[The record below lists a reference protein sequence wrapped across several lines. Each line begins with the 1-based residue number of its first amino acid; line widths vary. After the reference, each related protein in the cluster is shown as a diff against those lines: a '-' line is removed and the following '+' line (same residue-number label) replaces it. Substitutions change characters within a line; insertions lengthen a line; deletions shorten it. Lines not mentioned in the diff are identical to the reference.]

1 MAEASRFPHLAPPFA
16 IVGAAGGW
24 LSASLV
30 SSPLVQR
37 FQADL
42 RVPAALVAAI
52 FSALAGALITRL
64 CTQGGLHYDLD
75 KAEWEARPPA
85 DRWIVHA
92 LVMLAT
98 GTVTGSLVAALGDV
112 YNGASFGALAG
123 LGCAAAFV
131 PVCLLV
137 VATARRAQRAR
148 LGSLVSASDRRAVW
162 GILATTLSVATL
174 EALPSW
180 PAAGGGEGP
189 TPIPAVVML
198 VAAALVISAILVAD
212 ARDLRRAKEAL
223 APGLVTRD
231 PGKLAPTDVEAPKLD
246 LGLGEEVG
254 ARVAPPADVYRG
266 RARTV
271 ALVQGD
277 AEQTTSA
284 FRRAFLRGR
293 VGLGLVLITA
303 CAHMAAASDL
313 GQRLFDERRCD
324 SFEYRSCARLA
335 DAARETDPARAMS
348 LYEKACG
355 VTSTSSC
362 ITLGEMYLGTDDTGA
377 PRTGPRSE
385 QDGDRKTFRRAI
397 DFFARACRYG
407 DTNGCTYVNGLAPAE
422 RGSRR

>member
-1 MAEASRFPHLAPPFA
+1 MAEASRFPHLALPFA
-16 IVGAAGGW
+16 IVGASGGW

-42 RVPAALVAAI
+42 RAPATLVAAI
-52 FSALAGALITRL
+52 FSALAGALITRI
-64 CTQGGLHYDLD
+64 CTQVGLRYDL
-75 KAEWEARPPA
+75 ETLEESEARPRA

-98 GTVTGSLVAALGDV
+98 GTVTGSLVAGLGNV
-112 YNGASFGALAG
+112 YNGIAFGALAG

-137 VATARRAQRAR
+137 VAAARRARRAR
-148 LGSLVSASDRRAVW
+148 LGSLVSESDRRAVW

-174 EALPSW
+174 EALPIW
-180 PAAGGGEGP
+180 PAPGGEVAQA
-189 TPIPAVVML
+189 PIPAML
-198 VAAALVISAILVAD
+198 VAAAATLSAILVAD
-212 ARDLRRAKEAL
+212 ASDFRRAKEAL

-277 AEQTTSA
+277 AEQTTLA
-284 FRRAFLRGR
+284 FRRAILRGR
-293 VGLGLVLITA
+293 VGLGLVVITI
-303 CAHMAAASDL
+303 CAHVAAASDL
-313 GQRLFDERRCD
+313 GQRLFDEQQCD

-335 DAARETDPARAMS
+335 DAARETDPVRAMS

-362 ITLGEMYLGTDDTGA
+362 ITLGEMYLGTDDIGA

-385 QDGDRKTFRRAI
+385 QEYDRMAFRRAI
-397 DFFARACRYG
+397 EFFSRACRYG
-407 DTNGCTYVNGLAPAE
+407 DRNGCARVDRLTQAE
-422 RGSRR
+422 RGGRR